1 MKTLAIIFL
10 ACASVLGA
18 SAQDDMKLSKS
29 ELKMLQKEQKKA
41 EQAALEEEM
50 KGLVDAMITYQQ
62 FVLEADYLSD
72 KYGTRIPVQS
82 TINFI
87 IADSLEGV
95 LQFGSAMTNGYN
107 GVGGSTI
114 NGRINNY
121 KYQTIGK
128 KKDSYSV
135 SFSFNSSLG
144 TYDIT
149 ILVTSNGNADATVRG
164 NWSGSLSY
172 HGRLVPI
179 SLSRIYKGS
188 AIN

>member
-1 MKTLAIIFL
+1 MKTLAILFL

-29 ELKMLQKEQKKA
+29 ELKKLQKEQKKA

-82 TINFI
+82 NINFI

-95 LQFGSAMTNGYN
+95 LQFGSAMTIGYN

-114 NGRINNY
+114 NGKINNY

-149 ILVTSNGNADATVRG
+149 LMVTSNGNADATVRG